1 VGRRRCNTGSLD
13 GHQTGQEVEVVL
25 YIDLSRTSYFLAEIK
40 AKLNPYTDYPLCYKH
55 SMKLCNEIYSTEDAS
70 NETLGLFND
79 WDFDL
84 SSFQKYA
91 VEALHLGHHVLVSAP
106 TGSGK
111 TLVANAAIRHSSGH
125 HERVIFLSPIKALSN
140 QKFHEFQ
147 EKFPEKSVGIIT
159 GNVCFNPEADV
170 LVMTTEILRNTLFQR
185 QMVKEGTLREEQVDL
200 HFEMDI
206 ENDLSKVIFDEV
218 HYLNDPNRGGAV
230 EETMMML
237 PESIQL
243 IMLSATLDKPEKLA
257 NWIEGRQ
264 TNGSREVWLC
274 IETKRQVPLVHY
286 SFTVAPASQLKKLD
300 KAARTA
306 AETLLGKPLVLKKEG
321 EAFREGNYRK
331 TMKCLRKFELAKVH
345 VNRFYAVGQLVEY
358 MAKNDQLPAIVF
370 VFSRRQTEVYASKI
384 NRSLFDEG
392 SKLPSTMADRC
403 KKMILKLPNYK
414 EFLVLPE
421 YLKMVR
427 LLEKGV
433 AFHHAGVPQVL
444 RELVEKLFEQGCIK
458 LLFATETFA
467 VGLNMPVKSAVFP
480 SLDKWDG
487 KTFRTPKS
495 HEYTQMAGRAGRR
508 GMDNIGFV
516 YHLSNSIHHRNT
528 IDAQTYRNMLDGQ
541 PQALESNFKIH
552 FNLLLRLLGAKKFE
566 LANFASESMLASS
579 IQKEKEWIIL
589 QLEKA
594 REAVSSPLYVIPV
607 ETLEDY
613 RRKSNELAAGAKK
626 KRRKVLKR
634 QIDDIKASHKRF
646 QADYERFIESLKAKE
661 DVKKYE
667 ERLVSIEQYIQGE
680 VSAHLEI
687 LERRGFIEG
696 ESPNFQLTNKGHIAA
711 SIQEMHCLA
720 MADILSSGS
729 FDELTAA
736 QIAGV
741 LSIFTDINISDEFKL
756 NGISYIE
763 APTEVKNAIAQIG
776 KAYNDYHD
784 IILEQR
790 LPFVGKNEIHYDLV
804 ELILNWCESADASG
818 CAKVYAEAEGYGI
831 GTGTFIKAVLKI
843 NNMVN
848 ELEKVCALTGD
859 SALLS
864 KIRKIP
870 ELTIKSIATNQS
882 LYL

>member
-1 VGRRRCNTGSLD
+1 MR
-13 GHQTGQEVEVVL
+13 
-25 YIDLSRTSYFLAEIK
+25 
-40 AKLNPYTDYPLCYKH
+40 
-55 SMKLCNEIYSTEDAS
+55 LCNEIYSTEDAS
-70 NETLGLFND
+70 DETLGLFST

-84 SSFQKYA
+84 SSFQQYA

-111 TLVANAAIRHSSGH
+111 TLVADAAIRHSSGH
-125 HERVIFLSPIKALSN
+125 HERVIYLSPIKALSN
-140 QKFHEFQ
+140 QKFDEFQ
-147 EKFPEKSVGIIT
+147 KKFPEKSVGIIT
-159 GNVCFNPEADV
+159 GNVCFNPEAEV

-185 QMVKEGTLREEQVDL
+185 QMVMEGSLEKGQVDL

-218 HYLNDPNRGGAV
+218 HYLNDPDRGGAV

-237 PESIQL
+237 PGSVQL
-243 IMLSATLDKPEKLA
+243 IMLSATIDKPEKLA
-257 NWIEGRQ
+257 HWVEGRQ
-264 TNGSREVWLC
+264 TNGDREVWLC
-274 IETKRQVPLVHY
+274 IETKRQVPLIHY
-286 SFTVAPASQLKKLD
+286 SFTVAPSSQLKKLD
-300 KAARTA
+300 KTGRSE
-306 AETLLGKPLVLKKEG
+306 AEALLGKPLMLKKEG

-331 TMKCLRKFELAKVH
+331 TMKCLRKFELAKIH

-358 MAKNDQLPAIVF
+358 MAANDQLPAIVF

-384 NRSLFDEG
+384 NRSLFEEG

-403 KKMILKLPNYK
+403 KKMLLKLPNYK

-444 RELVEKLFEQGCIK
+444 RELVERLFEDGCIK

-508 GMDNIGFV
+508 GLDDIGFV

-541 PQALESNFKIH
+541 PQTLESNFKIH

-566 LANFASESMLASS
+566 LADFASESMLASS
-579 IQKEKEWIIL
+579 IQKEKEWTL
-589 QLEKA
+589 SQLERAK
-594 REAVSSPLYVIPV
+594 EAVGKPLYETPV
-607 ETLEDY
+607 EALEEY
-613 RRKSNELAAGAKK
+613 RMKSNELAIGAKK
-626 KRRKVLKR
+626 KRRKLLKR

-646 QADYERFIESLKAKE
+646 RADYERFIESSKAEAKVKE
-661 DVKKYE
+661 YE
-667 ERLVSIEQYIQGE
+667 GRLANVEQYIQGE

-687 LERRGFIEG
+687 LESRGFIEG
-696 ESPNFQLTNKGHIAA
+696 ESPNFQLTSKGHMAA

-720 MADILSSGS
+720 MADVLSSGS

-741 LSIFTDINISDEFKL
+741 LSIFTDINISDDCKL
-756 NGISYIE
+756 NGIRYIE
-763 APTEVKNAIAQIG
+763 APMEVKSAITAIG
-776 KAYNDYHD
+776 KAYDNYHD
-784 IILEQR
+784 ILLEHR
-790 LPFVGKNEIHYDLV
+790 LPFVGKNDIHYDLV
-804 ELILNWCESADASG
+804 ELVLNWCESADAVACS
-818 CAKVYAEAEGYGI
+818 KIYDEAEGYGI
-831 GTGTFIKAVLKI
+831 GTGTFIKAILKI

-859 SALLS
+859 VALLS
-864 KIRKIP
+864 KIREIP
-870 ELTIKSIATNQS
+870 TLTIKSIATNQS

>member
-1 VGRRRCNTGSLD
+1 
-13 GHQTGQEVEVVL
+13 
-25 YIDLSRTSYFLAEIK
+25 
-40 AKLNPYTDYPLCYKH
+40 
-55 SMKLCNEIYSTEDAS
+55 MKICNETYQTEHAS
-70 NETLGLFND
+70 NETLALFSA

-111 TLVANAAIRHSSGH
+111 TLVADAAIRHSSGH
-125 HERVIFLSPIKALSN
+125 HERVIYLSPIKALSN
-140 QKFHEFQ
+140 QKFDEFQ
-147 EKFPEKSVGIIT
+147 KKFPEKSVGIIT
-159 GNVCFNPEADV
+159 GNVCFNPEAEV

-185 QMVKEGTLREEQVDL
+185 QMVMEGSLEKGQVDL

-218 HYLNDPNRGGAV
+218 HYLNDPDRGGAV

-237 PESIQL
+237 PGSVQL
-243 IMLSATLDKPEKLA
+243 IMLSATIDKPEKLA
-257 NWIEGRQ
+257 HWVEGRQ
-264 TNGSREVWLC
+264 TNGDREVWLC
-274 IETKRQVPLVHY
+274 IETKRQVPLIHY
-286 SFTVAPASQLKKLD
+286 SFTVAPSSQLKKLD
-300 KAARTA
+300 KTGRSE
-306 AETLLGKPLVLKKEG
+306 AEALLGKPIMLKKEG

-331 TMKCLRKFELAKVH
+331 TMKCLRKFELAKIH

-358 MAKNDQLPAIVF
+358 MAANDQLPAIVF

-384 NRSLFDEG
+384 NRSLFEEG

-403 KKMILKLPNYK
+403 KKMLLKLPNYK

-444 RELVEKLFEQGCIK
+444 RELVERLFEDGCIK

-508 GMDNIGFV
+508 GLDDIGFV

-541 PQALESNFKIH
+541 PQTLESNFKIH

-566 LANFASESMLASS
+566 LADFASESMLASS
-579 IQKEKEWIIL
+579 IQKEREWTL
-589 QLEKA
+589 SQLEKA
-594 REAVSSPLYVIPV
+594 KEAAGTPLYETPV
-607 ETLEDY
+607 ETLEEY
-613 RRKSNELAAGAKK
+613 RMKSNELAAGAKK
-626 KRRKVLKR
+626 KRRKLLKR

-646 QADYERFIESLKAKE
+646 QADYERFIESLKAEAEVKE
-661 DVKKYE
+661 YE
-667 ERLVSIEQYIQGE
+667 GRLVNIEQYIQGE
-680 VSAHLEI
+680 VDTHLEI
-687 LERRGFIEG
+687 LESRGFIEG
-696 ESPNFQLTNKGHIAA
+696 ESPNFHLTSKGHIAA

-720 MADILSSGS
+720 MADVLSSGS

-741 LSIFTDINISDEFKL
+741 LSIFTDINISDDFKL
-756 NGISYIE
+756 NGIRYIE
-763 APTEVKNAIAQIG
+763 APREVTGAIAAIG
-776 KAYNDYHD
+776 KAYDDYHD
-784 IILEQR
+784 ILLEHR

-804 ELILNWCESADASG
+804 ELVLNWCESADAAACS
-818 CAKVYAEAEGYGI
+818 KVYDEAEGYGI
-831 GTGTFIKAVLKI
+831 GTGTFIKAILKI

-848 ELEKVCALTGD
+848 ELEKVCALTGNV
-859 SALLS
+859 ALLS
-864 KIRKIP
+864 KIREIP
-870 ELTIKSIATNQS
+870 VLTIKSIATNQS